1 MYAQLVGSTT
11 LALLLATVSDTAHA
25 APELNSLNSLN
36 SLDILASSALGDELG
51 EPTVAIDLSGEDLL
65 VLGARGGQGTL
76 VRLDR
81 TGESTAR
88 LVIDARVDDLA
99 VDPRTGNI
107 AVVGAAGLQV
117 FAPDFQLQWQQS
129 LPRGTARV
137 AIGEH
142 GTIAALVGA
151 ELRTFSGAGAALAQI
166 HGADEVTRGL
176 AVLDAEGLV
185 VTAGW
190 RTRDVCETH
199 LDVASLSAF
208 DLGDGALKWRAYG
221 DADAAEFCDDG
232 VDSRASTRG
241 VAVARGGDGHVYLL
255 AEVEGRNNIFRALPG
270 RPDRGANNV
279 GFDAYT
285 DPETARP
292 GQHAYFARFNGA
304 GEHLLGQY
312 FLLPADGS
320 VVRPQAIAADRHGNV
335 YLAGSASHTLGAA
348 DEVAISE
355 GLDSFAAFFQV
366 VEPDFEA
373 RRVWQQIEADDMR
386 TDISRLVLAEDRAIT
401 LMHAEHGHAGAGPLP
416 AGPSILHWDGGYG
429 PVETK
434 KRPDPETQG
443 TFGYESGVSGSDPT
457 CYCDSR
463 STPGPSTFLGLAVFA
478 MAFPRRSRRARRT
491 C

>member
-1 MYAQLVGSTT
+1 MYAQLVGPAT
-11 LALLLATVSDTAHA
+11 LALLLAAVSDTAHA
-25 APELNSLNSLN
+25 APEL
-36 SLDILASSALGDELG
+36 DILASSAFDEQLG
-51 EPTVAIDLSGEDLL
+51 EPTCAVAVSGEDLL
-65 VLGARGGQGTL
+65 VLGERAGQGTL

-81 TGESTAR
+81 AGEPTTR
-88 LVIDARVDDLA
+88 LRIPTRVDDLA
-99 VDPRTGNI
+99 VDARQGNI

-117 FAPDFQLQWQQS
+117 FAPDFTLQWQRPLTPGQDH
-129 LPRGTARV
+129 ARV

-142 GTIAALVGA
+142 GTIAALVGT
-151 ELRTFSGAGAALAQI
+151 ELRTFSAAGASLATI
-166 HGADEVTRGL
+166 HGADDVTRDL
-176 AVLDAEGLV
+176 AVLDADGLV

-190 RTRDVCETH
+190 RTRDVCETR

-208 DLGDGALKWRAYG
+208 DLDDGARKWRVYG
-221 DADAAEFCDDG
+221 DADASEFCDDG

-241 VAVARGGDGHVYLL
+241 VAVARGGDGHIYLL
-255 AEVEGRNNIFRALPG
+255 AEAEGRNNIFRARPG
-270 RPDRGANNV
+270 RPDQAANNV

-292 GQHAYFARFNGA
+292 GQHAYFARFTSA

-312 FLLPADGS
+312 FLLPVDGA
-320 VVRPQAIAADRHGNV
+320 VVRPRAIAADRHGNV

-348 DEVAISE
+348 DEVAVSE
-355 GLDSFAAFFQV
+355 GLDEFAAFFQV

-373 RRVWQQIEADDMR
+373 RRVWQQIEADDTR
-386 TDISRLVLAEDRAIT
+386 SDISRLVLADDRAIT
-401 LMHAEHGHAGAGPLP
+401 LMHAEKGHAGDGPLP
-416 AGPSILHWDGGYG
+416 TGPSILQWDGGYG

-463 STPGPSTFLGLAVFA
+463 STPGPGAFLGLGVFA
-478 MAFPRRSRRARRT
+478 LAFSRRSRGARRA

>member
-1 MYAQLVGSTT
+1 MYAQLLGSTT
-11 LALLLATVSDTAHA
+11 LALLVATASDTAHA
-25 APELNSLNSLN
+25 APEL
-36 SLDILASSALGDELG
+36 DILAASALGDELG
-51 EPTVAIDLSGEDLL
+51 EPTVALDSSGDDLL
-65 VLGARGGQGTL
+65 VLGGRAGQGSV

-81 TGESTAR
+81 AGEPTAKLR
-88 LVIDARVDDLA
+88 IPARVDDLA
-99 VDPRTGNI
+99 VDPRTGNV
-107 AVVGAAGLQV
+107 AVVGATGLQV
-117 FAPDFQLQWQQS
+117 FAPDLQLQWQRP
-129 LPRGTARV
+129 LPQGV
-137 AIGEH
+137 AQVEVGEL

-151 ELRTFSGAGAALAQI
+151 ELRTFSAAGAALAQI
-166 HGADEVTRGL
+166 SGTDSVTRGL
-176 AVLDAEGLV
+176 AVLDAEGMV

-190 RTRDVCETH
+190 RTRELCDTR

-208 DLGDGALKWRAYG
+208 GLTDGALEWRAYG
-221 DADAAEFCDDG
+221 DADASEFCDDG

-241 VAVARGGDGHVYLL
+241 VAVARGGDGLIYLL

-270 RPDRGANNV
+270 RPDLGANNV
-279 GFDAYT
+279 EFDAYT
-285 DPETARP
+285 DPEAARP
-292 GQHAYFARFNGA
+292 EQHAYFARFNAA
-304 GEHLLGQY
+304 GEHQLGQF

-355 GLDSFAAFFQV
+355 GLDRFAGFFQV

-373 RRVWQQIEADDMR
+373 RRVWQQLDADDMR
-386 TDISRLVLAEDRAIT
+386 TDISRLILADDRAIT
-401 LMHAEHGHAGAGPLP
+401 LVHAEGGHHGAGPLP
-416 AGPSILHWDGGYG
+416 SGPSILLWDGGFG
-429 PVETK
+429 PLETK

-463 STPGPSTFLGLAVFA
+463 STPWPATFLGVGLFILAL
-478 MAFPRRSRRARRT
+478 PRRARRGRRP